1 MAIKFALKDNE
12 PKSASANA
20 GKLKTEAKADPAPGA
35 DESIADPSG
44 SDLFDGKPAEPKRK
58 RKK

>member
-12 PKSASANA
+12 PKSASANT

-35 DESIADPSG
+35 DEIDCRSFRQRS
-44 SDLFDGKPAEPKRK
+44 F
-58 RKK
+58 